1 MNRIGMDEEMRK
13 EIEIRIVDDDELPP
27 IIIKCGD
34 DKQPVVILNSKYTI
48 WLSLMRNTIPGITSS
63 MHSKLNDICDAYL
76 TEQQFYQEES

>member
-1 MNRIGMDEEMRK
+1 MNRMNEEEMRN

-34 DKQPVVILNSKYTI
+34 DKQPIVILNSKYTI

-63 MHSKLNDICDAYL
+63 MHEKLNEICSAYL
-76 TEQQFYQEES
+76 SEQLYFQEES

>member
-1 MNRIGMDEEMRK
+1 MNRMEEEMKK

-34 DKQPVVILNSKYTI
+34 DKQPIVILNSKYTI

-63 MHSKLNDICDAYL
+63 MNSLIDNPSAIM
-76 TEQQFYQEES
+76 